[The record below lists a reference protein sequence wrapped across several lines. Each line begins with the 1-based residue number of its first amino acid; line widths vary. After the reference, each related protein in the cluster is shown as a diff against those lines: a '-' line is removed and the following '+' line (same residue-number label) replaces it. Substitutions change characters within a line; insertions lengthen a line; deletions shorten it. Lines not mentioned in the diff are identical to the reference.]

1 MRLHSL
7 PQASS
12 TPRVPH
18 QGKYD
23 TFSGPGHGLTWR
35 IIDDVQVAVSA
46 ALVRG
51 HVTPESNRISAIS
64 ITFTLRRPRK
74 IQSRKRSKGPPVH
87 VAVMCDSVSVSRPP
101 SRTFVARHWPT
112 LFPRCGCPA
121 PGLAWFA
128 LISVLATN
136 CAGTYAS
143 RDSAQYHF
151 MPSDLTPLDRLLEP
165 LVLKTGG
172 ALPLQHSLSPNLS
185 LEDERTPQNT
195 LIVGQTDSDIRSATR
210 SPALT
215 IICWHSDLEIRPV
228 KKGGGCH
235 PGLLEL
241 PTATQTIRG
250 QVNND
255 QFGEIVDTPVS
266 RDEESLDQRM
276 RRWAAH
282 QTGAVQGH
290 TCVCANAIKLWKGSG
305 ARSSNVASAP
315 RHKFGPATHLV
326 KYLFTKDVSIKPRKV
341 NGGARANPSPAFD
354 MSDEQGRSVE

>member
-18 QGKYD
+18 MGKYD
-23 TFSGPGHGLTWR
+23 TFSGPGHSLTWR

-101 SRTFVARHWPT
+101 SRT
-112 LFPRCGCPA
+112 
-121 PGLAWFA
+121 
-128 LISVLATN
+128 
-136 CAGTYAS
+136 
-143 RDSAQYHF
+143 
-151 MPSDLTPLDRLLEP
+151 
-165 LVLKTGG
+165 
-172 ALPLQHSLSPNLS
+172 
-185 LEDERTPQNT
+185 
-195 LIVGQTDSDIRSATR
+195 
-210 SPALT
+210 
-215 IICWHSDLEIRPV
+215 PV

-266 RDEESLDQRM
+266 RDEDDPDQSM